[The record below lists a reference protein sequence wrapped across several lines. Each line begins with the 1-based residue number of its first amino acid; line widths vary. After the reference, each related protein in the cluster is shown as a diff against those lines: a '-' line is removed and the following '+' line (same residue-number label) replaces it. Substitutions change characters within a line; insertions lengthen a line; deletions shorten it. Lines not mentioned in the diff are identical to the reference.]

1 MLQENV
7 NRNLLLI
14 IFIPL
19 FYPIPSV
26 AYDLT
31 DSLSI
36 EGTATAVV
44 QHADLDNVFNETG
57 NEVSDTGRGT
67 AVLDVGVNYHPTD
80 NDEIQITYS
89 FAEGEALNGIEA
101 FSLAPYADDLEEDLS
116 DINNSGR
123 YNLLEAWYK
132 HTFNFSEQAS
142 LGFTAG
148 IIGSTGYIDDNEYAN
163 DEISQFMNEI
173 FVNNTLANLPDYDV
187 GAALEFESGLWSVK
201 AVVMESEND
210 DRNDYHYYAIQ
221 IGHHVTTRWGAG
233 NYRLYV
239 YTTDDEF
246 VDSDGTGENSLTGF
260 GVSIDQQIN
269 ESVGIFARLGVQDD
283 EVPVDHDE
291 MISIGLS
298 FTGSNWSRTEDTV
311 GVGIAFLDGAKDSE
325 INNTTALE
333 AFYNYVFSDHF
344 DLSLDAQWIEDDLRK
359 EKDPEGF
366 LVGLRFNAIF

>member
-1 MLQENV
+1 MLQENMYRV
-7 NRNLLLI
+7 LLLI
-14 IFIPL
+14 IFTFQ
-19 FYPIPSV
+19 FYPISSV

-36 EGTATAVV
+36 DGTATAVV
-44 QHADLDNVFNETG
+44 QHADLDNVFNDTG
-57 NEVSDTGRGT
+57 DEISDTGRGT
-67 AVLDVGVNYHPTD
+67 TVLDVGVNYHPSD
-80 NDEIQITYS
+80 NDEVQITYS

-101 FSLAPYADDLEEDLS
+101 FSLAPFADDLEEDLS

-148 IIGSTGYIDDNEYAN
+148 IIGSSSYIDDNVYAN

-221 IGHHVTTRWGAG
+221 IGHHVTTRWGIG
-233 NYRLYV
+233 NYRFYGF
-239 YTTDDEF
+239 TTDDEF
-246 VDSDGTGENSLTGF
+246 VDNDGTGKDSLTGF
-260 GVSIDQQIN
+260 GISIDQQIN
-269 ESVGIFARLGVQDD
+269 ESVGLFARLGVQDD
-283 EVPVDHDE
+283 
-291 MISIGLS
+291 
-298 FTGSNWSRTEDTV
+298 
-311 GVGIAFLDGAKDSE
+311 
-325 INNTTALE
+325 
-333 AFYNYVFSDHF
+333 
-344 DLSLDAQWIEDDLRK
+344 
-359 EKDPEGF
+359 
-366 LVGLRFNAIF
+366 